1 MVFPGEIEGGW
12 EGLVDIAGG
21 AEDRPD
27 DLEVGAM
34 LPFGGLA
41 GGKPVSS
48 FRHDGVA
55 NGNALTDAQMEP
67 GEAVCS
73 PQDVGV
79 AMSESHVL
87 FYEGPEVGVVRQG
100 GKEGGDLRESSDM
113 LISDAAFSG
122 VLALRVARKEA
133 AMIFLEVGVAVPSRS
148 QHTGEVF
155 L

>member
-12 EGLVDIAGG
+12 EGLVDITGG

-27 DLEVGAM
+27 DLEVGAV

-41 GGKPVSS
+41 GGKPVPS

-67 GEAVCS
+67 GEAVRS

-87 FYEGPEVGVVRQG
+87 FYEGPEVGVSGRAARRAG
-100 GKEGGDLRESSDM
+100 TCASPPICSS
-113 LISDAAFSG
+113 LIPHLLGS
-122 VLALRVARKEA
+122 L
-133 AMIFLEVGVAVPSRS
+133 P
-148 QHTGEVF
+148 
-155 L
+155 